1 LLAIGDDTI
10 FDNGQLI
17 SPVPQ
22 VMLGLPSPMA
32 SEGRVLVVGES
43 LAAFQPMGL
52 VLSRAGFREVTAVAA
67 ASYIAAPPSATFDV
81 ALLVC
86 SGRLRADESLL
97 QRIVRAKLRCVVL
110 LRGPGTGRERAGWL
124 ERGADDCVGFP
135 CDGDELIARLRVHL
149 RHRPQPR
156 VDTPWRAGE
165 LVFFPGEQRAERRG
179 RPLLLTTFEYAL
191 LAALAEHA
199 GRPLRREQ
207 LLEIAH
213 GSAEVAFERAI
224 DVQVSRLRAKLGDH
238 SRHPQILKTV
248 RGVGYMLALP
258 NEPDAS

>member
-1 LLAIGDDTI
+1 
-10 FDNGQLI
+10 
-17 SPVPQ
+17 
-22 VMLGLPSPMA
+22 
-32 SEGRVLVVGES
+32 
-43 LAAFQPMGL
+43 
-52 VLSRAGFREVTAVAA
+52 
-67 ASYIAAPPSATFDV
+67 
-81 ALLVC
+81 
-86 SGRLRADESLL
+86 
-97 QRIVRAKLRCVVL
+97 
-110 LRGPGTGRERAGWL
+110 
-124 ERGADDCVGFP
+124 
-135 CDGDELIARLRVHL
+135 
-149 RHRPQPR
+149 

-165 LVFFPGEQRAERRG
+165 LVFFPGGQRAERRG

-258 NEPDAS
+258 NEPDAD